1 LRRSVGLLAVV
12 VTALASVVP
21 AGAAL
26 EPIRRTFGETT
37 LPRVRA
43 GTLQIPAAHV
53 NGRLRVI
60 VGLKLPALAAEFGRT
75 FAGAGP
81 QRKLNVASSA
91 SRRYL
96 AKVVAAQ
103 RRAVAELRRAIP
115 QARVQERFQVVLDG
129 FTVEL
134 PVEKL
139 ATLAR
144 LGFAQKIYPSL
155 RYTLDTNR
163 SPTVI
168 GADALHAATGA
179 KGDGVK
185 IGVVDDGVDPTNP
198 FLSSRGFVYPA
209 GFPKGGRKWTSPK
222 VIVARAFPGPGAGR
236 PGRLAVDP
244 TASFHGTHVAGIAAG
259 DEGTCSPGGEDHP
272 PVCGLS
278 GIAPHAYLG
287 NYRVFTIPTPIGHIA
302 NTPEIVEA
310 FEFAVRDGMDVINF
324 SGGGPE
330 TEPSNDAMIDTVRNV
345 AAAGVVPV
353 IAAGNDRDSFGLGT
367 VGSPGTAPD
376 AITVAA
382 VSNTHVFDP
391 TLSLT
396 AADAPESVKNVPIAS
411 AGGERFPN
419 SFARTPRFL
428 IDVGTLTSTGGT
440 AVDRRLCGPN
450 DDPNNDAKTPLAP
463 GSLRGAVAL
472 VTRGHCTFI
481 SKALRAARAGAA
493 GIVVVDNRFGEA
505 DPIPIRLP
513 IPGGKISDLDGAN
526 VRAYLDAH
534 GGVAQ
539 VAIGNAIQQI
549 ETGRSGIVTDFSS
562 AGLTDFS
569 DALKPDVAAPGGQI
583 LSSTLPQFTGGSPFA
598 VFDGTSMAT
607 PHVTGAS
614 ALLIQ
619 LHRDWT
625 PQQIKSALVS
635 TAGPAWGN
643 TARTQEAP
651 VTLEGGGLINVLRAN
666 DPLVFTNPASLSF
679 HDLDVTHGSQDRA
692 LLVRVADA
700 GDGAGDWSVTLTPQS
715 ATAGASLTVPGVL
728 SIAPGGEGDLVAIA
742 RASKNATPGENY
754 GLIVLHHGDVTRR
767 IPYAF
772 VVSKPALADV
782 DAAKLL
788 KLNVGDTRTGVN
800 RVSRYCCPSEPFG
813 PPPDYVGAPM
823 DESGA
828 EKLYVTTVEKPLVN
842 IGVSVFAATSGALI
856 DPWFLGSKDENDVQG
871 YAGTPVNQNE
881 LLFDYAIDY
890 GAAGSVFPRQQQF
903 YVAVDSG
910 SDRFT
915 GQTLPGRYVLRFWQ
929 NDLKPPTIKLIS
941 KRVGAGR
948 PTIIARVLDDKSG
961 VDPLSLVISYRH
973 VLVGAALYDPFSGLA
988 LFPLPREAAPV
999 PVGRTKAVIAASDFQ
1014 EGKNIES
1021 VGTNLLPNT
1030 RFKRVTI
1037 RGVGGPAITWLAPAE
1052 NQCVRQHQT
1061 VGLAV
1066 EATSTAPI
1074 VAVRFYVDRKQARI
1088 LRRGSAGLFVTQWH
1102 VDGAKRGHHL
1112 LSALATDKHGKR
1124 LSATRG
1130 VRVCKR

>member
-1 LRRSVGLLAVV
+1 M
-12 VTALASVVP
+12 
-21 AGAAL
+21 
-26 EPIRRTFGETT
+26 
-37 LPRVRA
+37 PRVRA
-43 GTLQIPAAHV
+43 GTLAIPAAHAS
-53 NGRLRVI
+53 GRLRVI
-60 VGLKLPALAAEFGRT
+60 VGLKLPPLAAEFGRT
-75 FAGAGP
+75 FAAVGP
-81 QRKLNVASSA
+81 QRKLNVASAS

-96 AKVVAAQ
+96 AKVAAAQ

-115 QARVQERFQVVLDG
+115 EARVQERYQVVLDG
-129 FTVEL
+129 FTVDL
-134 PVEKL
+134 PVGKL
-139 ATLAR
+139 TTLAR

-155 RYTLDTNR
+155 RYTLNTNR
-163 SPTVI
+163 SPSVI
-168 GADALHAATGA
+168 GADELHADTGA
-179 KGDGVK
+179 KGDGIK
-185 IGVVDDGVDPTNP
+185 IGIVDDGVDPKNP
-198 FLSSRGFVYPA
+198 FLNANGFAYPA

-222 VIVARAFPGPGAGR
+222 VIVARAFPGPGSGR
-236 PGRLAVDP
+236 PGRLAVDRR
-244 TASFHGTHVAGIAAG
+244 ASFHGTHVAGIAAG
-259 DEGTCSPGGEDHP
+259 DEGTCARRGPDHP
-272 PVCGLS
+272 AECGLS
-278 GIAPHAYLG
+278 GVAPHAYLG
-287 NYRVFTIPTPIGHIA
+287 NYRVFNIPTPVGYNA

-330 TEPSNDAMIDTVRNV
+330 TEPANDALIDTVRNV

-353 IAAGNDRDSFGLGT
+353 ISAGNDRDSFGLGT

-382 VSNTHVFDP
+382 VSNTHVFEP
-391 TLSLT
+391 TMSIVGN
-396 AADAPESVKNVPIAS
+396 EGVQSVQNIPIAS
-411 AGGERFPN
+411 AGGAFFPKVF
-419 SFARTPRFL
+419 SRTLHFL
-428 IDVGTLTSTGGT
+428 VDVGTLTSSGGT

-481 SKALRAARAGAA
+481 SKAIRAARAGAA
-493 GIVVVDNRFGEA
+493 GIVVVDNRVGEA

-513 IPGGKISDLDGAN
+513 IPGGKIADLDGAN

-534 GGVAQ
+534 GGAAP

-549 ETGRSGIVTDFSS
+549 ETGRSGIVTNFSS
-562 AGLTDFS
+562 AGLTDFL

-583 LSSTLPQFTGGSPFA
+583 LSSTLPEFTSDGAFA
-598 VFDGTSMAT
+598 VFDGTSMAA
-607 PHVTGAS
+607 PHVVGAA
-614 ALLIQ
+614 ALLLQ
-619 LHRDWT
+619 LHRDWSA
-625 PQQIKSALVS
+625 QQIKSALIS
-635 TAGPAWGN
+635 TAGPAWAN

-651 VTLEGGGLINVLRAN
+651 VTLEGGGLINVVRAN
-666 DPLVFTNPASLSF
+666 DPKVFTDPASLSF
-679 HDLDVTHGSQDRA
+679 RDLDITHGAQDKA

-700 GDGAGDWSVTLTPQS
+700 GDGAGDWSVTIVPQS
-715 ATAGASLTVPGVL
+715 ATGGASLIVPGVI
-728 SIAPGGEGDLVAIA
+728 SIAPGGEGELVAIA
-742 RASKNATPGENY
+742 RVSKSATPGENY

-782 DAAKLL
+782 DAAKLM
-788 KLNVGDTRTGVN
+788 KFNAGDTRTGAN
-800 RVSRYCCPSEPFG
+800 RVSLYCCPSEPFG

-828 EKLYVTTVEKPLVN
+828 ETLYVTTVEKPLVN
-842 IGVSVFAATSGALI
+842 IGVSVFAATNGALI

-871 YAGTPVNQNE
+871 YAGIPVNQNE
-881 LLFDYAIDY
+881 LLFDYAVDY

-915 GQTLPGRYVLRFWQ
+915 GQGLPGRYVLRFWE
-929 NDLKPPTIKLIS
+929 NDLKPPTIKLLS
-941 KRVGAGR
+941 TRVGAGR

-988 LFPLPREAAPV
+988 LFPLPREAARI
-999 PVGRTKAVIAASDFQ
+999 PVGKTRAVIAASDYQ
-1014 EGKNIES
+1014 EGKNIGS
-1021 VGTNLLPNT
+1021 ISTNLLPNT

-1037 RGVGGPAITWLAPAE
+1037 RGVGGPAITWLTPAE

-1061 VGLAV
+1061 VGLGV
-1066 EATSTAPI
+1066 EATSNAPI
-1074 VAVRFYVDRKQARI
+1074 VAVRFYVDRKQIRI
-1088 LRRGSAGLFVTQWH
+1088 IRRGSAGLFVTQWH